1 MAIHITHNKNKKI
14 LIYTAIAV
22 LTLLSI
28 FCFNDKDCRDI
39 VNWAKYFLDTLID
52 GKLTSFAVY
61 CNDMGL
67 PNNYSIFSNILCAL
81 LIAPVYII
89 DVIIG
94 NVDVIVYC
102 TFLKI
107 IIAGINVIIAMMLC
121 KICDK
126 LSIAVDREIV
136 YLLWFSFNLVQM
148 KSIGNGQIDCIGI
161 LLMLIALYLFLE
173 ERYLAFSI
181 VGGLSICFKAF
192 PVILIVCLLS
202 YLFANKGIKAIGH
215 ALLVCVIPLLQE
227 LIERFVFIDYD
238 ICERVGFEYSNI
250 NFINRI
256 FAGNVNIVI
265 SLPIALAVL
274 LVIMIYVLR
283 RNNLIKIIDVL
294 AITSIIFA
302 VFFLLVW
309 SHCQWYLYMLP
320 LLLIIGLYAGLSTEF
335 LLISIGF
342 NVSQMIFNSV
352 STLYMRHS
360 LLGIILKSEGEFDYN
375 IMFSNIGHIG
385 EIAASIFFGCMLAM
399 ILYYVIKRVANI
411 RNVKPLRE
419 QNHLTNGIL
428 LWVLYATTFIS
439 ESLFLIMYITE

>member
-1 MAIHITHNKNKKI
+1 MTVINSFRTAEKWNKRS
-14 LIYTAIAV
+14 
-22 LTLLSI
+22 LT
-28 FCFNDKDCRDI
+28 K
-39 VNWAKYFLDTLID
+39 
-52 GKLTSFAVY
+52 
-61 CNDMGL
+61 
-67 PNNYSIFSNILCAL
+67 
-81 LIAPVYII
+81 
-89 DVIIG
+89 
-94 NVDVIVYC
+94 
-102 TFLKI
+102 
-107 IIAGINVIIAMMLC
+107 
-121 KICDK
+121 
-126 LSIAVDREIV
+126 
-136 YLLWFSFNLVQM
+136 
-148 KSIGNGQIDCIGI
+148 
-161 LLMLIALYLFLE
+161 
-173 ERYLAFSI
+173 
-181 VGGLSICFKAF
+181 
-192 PVILIVCLLS
+192 
-202 YLFANKGIKAIGH
+202 
-215 ALLVCVIPLLQE
+215 LLVINSSQ
-227 LIERFVFIDYD
+227 
-238 ICERVGFEYSNI
+238 SS

-274 LVIMIYVLR
+274 LVIVIYVLR
-283 RNNLIKIIDVL
+283 RNNLIEIIDVL

-342 NVSQMIFNSV
+342 NVTQMIFNSV
-352 STLYMRHS
+352 
-360 LLGIILKSEGEFDYN
+360 KGEFDYN